1 MMQFLRPEKS
11 TNTGEYKTINELSQD
26 SQNTILKA
34 GQPFYDIKNNKL
46 YIGDGVTQLQNLSP
60 VLGASGAT
68 GSTGVAGPQGPTG
81 AEGLSIFK
89 SSEYTYTSSTSMKIS
104 SITVPEGR
112 SIKVGDLII
121 GNPAYSYLYRVTAVS
136 DASITVEYLNS
147 IKGSIGNQGPTGP
160 AGSFNIASD
169 IQCASLTATYTV
181 TAESFNARSDK
192 RLKENIEPYKSKKSI
207 LDLPIYR
214 YNYISDE
221 TKTPHIGC
229 LAQDLQEICPE
240 LVHEDEEGFLSI
252 EESKL
257 VYLLL
262 IELQES
268 VSEWRKKASV

>member
-1 MMQFLRPEKS
+1 M
-11 TNTGEYKTINELSQD
+11 
-26 SQNTILKA
+26 
-34 GQPFYDIKNNKL
+34 

-147 IKGSIGNQGPTGP
+147 IKGSIGN
-160 AGSFNIASD
+160 
-169 IQCASLTATYTV
+169 
-181 TAESFNARSDK
+181 
-192 RLKENIEPYKSKKSI
+192 
-207 LDLPIYR
+207 
-214 YNYISDE
+214 
-221 TKTPHIGC
+221 
-229 LAQDLQEICPE
+229 
-240 LVHEDEEGFLSI
+240 
-252 EESKL
+252 
-257 VYLLL
+257 
-262 IELQES
+262 
-268 VSEWRKKASV
+268 